1 MRPDTRP
8 DIRPDTKA
16 AARRSG
22 AVSEAAIRRSARRA
36 AARSAKLWEA
46 SPLLYIMMIF
56 TVVLSVFPLYWMF
69 VVATRT
75 NEVVGAVPPP
85 FIAGQHLGDNVG
97 RVFENE
103 QANFARALINSTI
116 ASAVVALSTVFF
128 CSLAGFA
135 FAKLRFRGRN
145 ALLLFVVATMMV
157 PVQMGIIPL
166 YMVMVELG
174 WTGTLQA
181 VIVPFLVTGFGVF
194 MMRQYA
200 SQAIPDELI
209 EAARVDGASTFRI
222 FWSVVGPALR
232 PAASVL
238 ALFTFMQTWNEFIW
252 PRAVLNPDNPT
263 VQYSLALLNNAYS
276 NDYTLMFAG
285 TVVATVPLFIVFV
298 VFGRQIIGGIMEGAL
313 KA

>member
-1 MRPDTRP
+1 M
-8 DIRPDTKA
+8 KA
-16 AARRSG
+16 VILRRTHR
-22 AVSEAAIRRSARRA
+22 AVAGSAR
-36 AARSAKLWEA
+36 LWQA
-46 SPLLYIMMIF
+46 SPLTYAVLIF
-56 TVVLSVFPLYWMF
+56 GIVLSAFPLYWMF

-85 FIAGQHLGDNVG
+85 FIAGQHLGANV
-97 RVFENE
+97 RRLFDNE
-103 QANFARALINSTI
+103 QAHFAKALVNSAI
-116 ASAVVALSTVFF
+116 ASAIVALSVVFF
-128 CSLAGFA
+128 SSLAGFA

-145 ALLLFVVATMMV
+145 GLLLVIVATMMV

-166 YMVMVELG
+166 YMVMVHLH
-174 WTGTLQA
+174 WTGKLQA

-200 SQAIPDELI
+200 SQAVPDELI

-222 FWSVVGPALR
+222 FWSVVLPALR

-263 VQYSLALLNNAYS
+263 VQYSLALLNSAYF

-285 TVVATVPLFIVFV
+285 TVVATVPLAIVFV
-298 VFGRQIIGGIMEGAL
+298 VFGRQIIGGIMEGAV

>member
-1 MRPDTRP
+1 MTNVVTR
-8 DIRPDTKA
+8 R
-16 AARRSG
+16 
-22 AVSEAAIRRSARRA
+22 ARRA
-36 AARSAKLWEA
+36 VAGSARLWEA
-46 SPLLYIMMIF
+46 SPLTYIVLIF
-56 TVVLSVFPLYWMF
+56 TIVLSIFPLYWMF

-75 NEVVGAVPPP
+75 NDVVGAVPPP
-85 FIAGQHLGDNVG
+85 FIAGQHLGENVQ
-97 RVFENE
+97 RVFETE
-103 QANFARALINSTI
+103 QAHFAKALVNSAV

-135 FAKLRFRGRN
+135 FAKLRFRGSN

-166 YMVMVELG
+166 YMVMVKLH

-200 SQAIPDELI
+200 AQAIPDELI

-222 FWSVVGPALR
+222 FWSVVAPALR
-232 PAASVL
+232 PAAAVL

-252 PRAVLNPDNPT
+252 PKAVLNPSNPT
-263 VQYSLALLNNAYS
+263 VQFSLALLNNAYS

-285 TVVATVPLFIVFV
+285 TVVAIIPLIIVFV

>member
-1 MRPDTRP
+1 M
-8 DIRPDTKA
+8 KA
-16 AARRSG
+16 
-22 AVSEAAIRRSARRA
+22 VIRRRTHRAVAGSAR
-36 AARSAKLWEA
+36 LWQA
-46 SPLLYIMMIF
+46 SPLTY
-56 TVVLSVFPLYWMF
+56 VVLIFGIVLSAFPLYWMF

-75 NEVVGAVPPP
+75 NDVVGAVPPP
-85 FIAGQHLGDNVG
+85 FIAGQHLGENMH
-97 RVFENE
+97 RLFANE
-103 QANFARALINSTI
+103 QAHFAKALVNSAI
-116 ASAVVALSTVFF
+116 ASAVVAVSTVFF
-128 CSLAGFA
+128 ASLAGFA

-145 ALLLFVVATMMV
+145 ALLLVIVATMMV

-166 YMVMVELG
+166 YMVMVHLH
-174 WTGTLQA
+174 WTGKLQA

-200 SQAIPDELI
+200 SQAVPDELI

-222 FWSVVGPALR
+222 FWSVVLPALR

-263 VQYSLALLNNAYS
+263 VQYSLALLNSAYF

-285 TVVATVPLFIVFV
+285 TVVATVPLAVVFV
-298 VFGRQIIGGIMEGAL
+298 VFGRQIIGGIMEGAV

>member
-1 MRPDTRP
+1 MRQA
-8 DIRPDTKA
+8 I
-16 AARRSG
+16 ARRS
-22 AVSEAAIRRSARRA
+22 RRAMAGSAR
-36 AARSAKLWEA
+36 LWEA
-46 SPLLYIMMIF
+46 SPLTYTVLIF
-56 TVVLSVFPLYWMF
+56 GIVLSAFPLYWMF

-75 NEVVGAVPPP
+75 NDVVGAVPPP
-85 FIAGQHLGDNVG
+85 FIAGYHLGDNLK
-97 RVFENE
+97 RLFDNE
-103 QANFARALINSTI
+103 QAHFAKALVNSAI
-116 ASAVVALSTVFF
+116 ASAVVAVSVVFF
-128 CSLAGFA
+128 SSLAGFA

-145 ALLLFVVATMMV
+145 ALLLVIVATMMV

-166 YMVMVELG
+166 YMVMVHIH
-174 WTGTLQA
+174 WTGKLQA

-222 FWSVVGPALR
+222 FWSVVLPALR

-238 ALFTFMQTWNEFIW
+238 ALFQFMQTWNEFIW

-263 VQYSLALLNNAYS
+263 VQYSLALLNSAYF

-285 TVVATVPLFIVFV
+285 TLVATVPLFIVFV

>member
-1 MRPDTRP
+1 MRTV
-8 DIRPDTKA
+8 I
-16 AARRSG
+16 ARRTRK
-22 AVSEAAIRRSARRA
+22 AVAGSAR
-36 AARSAKLWEA
+36 LWQA
-46 SPLLYIMMIF
+46 SPLTYIVLIF
-56 TVVLSVFPLYWMF
+56 GIVLSAFPLYWMF

-75 NEVVGAVPPP
+75 NDVVGSVPPP
-85 FIAGQHLGDNVG
+85 FIAGQHLGQNMRRLFD
-97 RVFENE
+97 NE
-103 QANFARALINSTI
+103 QAHFAKALVNSAI
-116 ASAVVALSTVFF
+116 ASSVVAVSTVFF
-128 CSLAGFA
+128 SSLAGFA

-145 ALLLFVVATMMV
+145 ALLLVIVATMMV
-157 PVQMGIIPL
+157 PVQMGLIPL
-166 YMVMVELG
+166 YMVMVQLH
-174 WTGTLQA
+174 WTGKLQA

-200 SQAIPDELI
+200 SQAVPDELI

-222 FWSVVGPALR
+222 FWSVVLPALR

-263 VQYSLALLNNAYS
+263 VQYSLALLNSAYF

-285 TVVATVPLFIVFV
+285 TVVATVPLAIVFV
-298 VFGRQIIGGIMEGAL
+298 VFGRQIISGIMEGAV

>member
-1 MRPDTRP
+1 MRTL
-8 DIRPDTKA
+8 I
-16 AARRSG
+16 
-22 AVSEAAIRRSARRA
+22 ARRA
-36 AARSAKLWEA
+36 QRAVAGSARLWQA
-46 SPLLYIMMIF
+46 SPLTY
-56 TVVLSVFPLYWMF
+56 VVLIFGIALSAFPLYWMF

-75 NEVVGAVPPP
+75 NAVVGAVPPP
-85 FIAGQHLGDNVG
+85 FVAGQHLGENMNRLFD
-97 RVFENE
+97 NE
-103 QANFARALINSTI
+103 QAHFAKALMNSAI
-116 ASAVVALSTVFF
+116 ASAVVAFSTVFF
-128 CSLAGFA
+128 ASLAGFA

-145 ALLLFVVATMMV
+145 ALLLVIVATMMV

-166 YMVMVELG
+166 YMVMVHLH
-174 WTGTLQA
+174 WTGKLQA

-200 SQAIPDELI
+200 SQAVPDELI

-222 FWSVVGPALR
+222 FWSVVLPALR

-263 VQYSLALLNNAYS
+263 VQYSLALLNSAYF

-298 VFGRQIIGGIMEGAL
+298 VFGRQIIGGIMEGAV

>member
-1 MRPDTRP
+1 MRPDTKTAP
-8 DIRPDTKA
+8 
-16 AARRSG
+16 RRSG
-22 AVSEAAIRRSARRA
+22 APSEAALRRTARRA
-36 AARSAKLWEA
+36 ITGSARLWEA
-46 SPLLYIMMIF
+46 SPLLYIMLIF
-56 TVVLSVFPLYWMF
+56 TIVLSVFPLYWMF

-85 FIAGQHLGDNVG
+85 FIAGQQLGDNVG

-166 YMVMVELG
+166 YMLMVELG

-209 EAARVDGASTFRI
+209 EAARVDGATTFRI

>member
-1 MRPDTRP
+1 MRALFVRRTR
-8 DIRPDTKA
+8 A
-16 AARRSG
+16 AVAG
-22 AVSEAAIRRSARRA
+22 SAR
-36 AARSAKLWEA
+36 LWQA
-46 SPLLYIMMIF
+46 SPLTYTVLIF
-56 TVVLSVFPLYWMF
+56 AIVLSAFPLYWMF

-75 NEVVGAVPPP
+75 NDVVGSVPPP
-85 FIAGQHLGDNVG
+85 FVAGQHLGENMNRLFD
-97 RVFENE
+97 NE
-103 QANFARALINSTI
+103 QAHFAKALVNSAI
-116 ASAVVALSTVFF
+116 ASAVVAVSTVFF
-128 CSLAGFA
+128 ASLAGFA

-145 ALLLFVVATMMV
+145 ALLLVIVATMMV

-166 YMVMVELG
+166 YMVMVHLH
-174 WTGTLQA
+174 WTGKLQA

-200 SQAIPDELI
+200 SQAVPDELI

-222 FWSVVGPALR
+222 YWSVVLPALR

-263 VQYSLALLNNAYS
+263 VQYSLALLNSAYF

-298 VFGRQIIGGIMEGAL
+298 VFGRQIIGGIMEGAV

>member
-1 MRPDTRP
+1 MKAFFAHRTR
-8 DIRPDTKA
+8 R
-16 AARRSG
+16 
-22 AVSEAAIRRSARRA
+22 AVAGSAR
-36 AARSAKLWEA
+36 LWEA
-46 SPLLYIMMIF
+46 SPLTY
-56 TVVLSVFPLYWMF
+56 VVLIFGIVLSAFPLYWMF

-75 NEVVGAVPPP
+75 NDVVGAVPPP
-85 FIAGQHLGDNVG
+85 FIAGQHLGDNM
-97 RVFENE
+97 RRLFDNE
-103 QANFARALINSTI
+103 QAHFAKALVNSAI
-116 ASAVVALSTVFF
+116 ASLAVAISTVFF
-128 CSLAGFA
+128 ASLAGFA

-145 ALLLFVVATMMV
+145 ALLLIVVATMMV

-166 YMVMVELG
+166 YMVMVHLH
-174 WTGTLQA
+174 WTGKLQA

-200 SQAIPDELI
+200 SQAVPDELI

-222 FWSVVGPALR
+222 FWSVVMPALR

-263 VQYSLALLNNAYS
+263 VQYSLALLNSAYF

-285 TVVATVPLFIVFV
+285 TVVATVPLFAVFV

>member
-1 MRPDTRP
+1 M
-8 DIRPDTKA
+8 KA
-16 AARRSG
+16 
-22 AVSEAAIRRSARRA
+22 VIRRRTHRAVAGSAR
-36 AARSAKLWEA
+36 LWQA
-46 SPLLYIMMIF
+46 SPLTY
-56 TVVLSVFPLYWMF
+56 VVLIFGIVLSAFPLYWMF

-85 FIAGQHLGDNVG
+85 FIAGQHLGANMRRLFD
-97 RVFENE
+97 NE
-103 QANFARALINSTI
+103 QAHFAKALVNSAI
-116 ASAVVALSTVFF
+116 ASTVVAISTVFF
-128 CSLAGFA
+128 ASLAGFA

-145 ALLLFVVATMMV
+145 ALLLLIVGTMMV

-166 YMVMVELG
+166 YMVMVHLH
-174 WTGTLQA
+174 WTGKLQA

-200 SQAIPDELI
+200 SQAVPDELI

-222 FWSVVGPALR
+222 FWSVVLPALR

-238 ALFTFMQTWNEFIW
+238 ALFTFMQTWNEFLW

-263 VQYSLALLNNAYS
+263 VQYSLALLNSAYF

-298 VFGRQIIGGIMEGAL
+298 VFGRQIIGGIMEGAV

>member
-1 MRPDTRP
+1 MKAFLVRRTRV
-8 DIRPDTKA
+8 
-16 AARRSG
+16 
-22 AVSEAAIRRSARRA
+22 AVAGSAR
-36 AARSAKLWEA
+36 LWQA
-46 SPLLYIMMIF
+46 SPLTYAVLIF
-56 TVVLSVFPLYWMF
+56 GIALSAFPLYWMF

-75 NEVVGAVPPP
+75 NDVVGSVPPP
-85 FIAGQHLGDNVG
+85 FIAGQHLGDNMH
-97 RVFENE
+97 RLFANE
-103 QANFARALINSTI
+103 QAHFAKALMNSAI
-116 ASAVVALSTVFF
+116 ASTVVAVSTVFF
-128 CSLAGFA
+128 ASLAGFA

-145 ALLLFVVATMMV
+145 ALLLVIVATMMV

-166 YMVMVELG
+166 YMVMVHLH
-174 WTGTLQA
+174 WTGKLQA
-181 VIVPFLVTGFGVF
+181 VIVPFLITGFGVF

-200 SQAIPDELI
+200 SQAVPDELI

-222 FWSVVGPALR
+222 FRSVVLPALR

-263 VQYSLALLNNAYS
+263 VQYSLALLNNAYF

-285 TVVATVPLFIVFV
+285 TVVATVPLFVVFV
-298 VFGRQIIGGIMEGAL
+298 VFGRQIIGGIMEGAV

>member
-1 MRPDTRP
+1 MTHIVVRRA
-8 DIRPDTKA
+8 KSA
-16 AARRSG
+16 AAG
-22 AVSEAAIRRSARRA
+22 SAR
-36 AARSAKLWEA
+36 LWEA
-46 SPLLYIMMIF
+46 SPLTYIVLIF
-56 TVVLSVFPLYWMF
+56 TVVLSIFPLYWMF

-85 FIAGQHLGDNVG
+85 FIAGQHLGENVQ
-97 RVFENE
+97 RVFETE
-103 QANFARALINSTI
+103 QAHFAKALVNSAI
-116 ASAVVALSTVFF
+116 ASAAVALSTVFF

-166 YMVMVELG
+166 YMLMVKLH

-200 SQAIPDELI
+200 AQAIPDELI

-222 FWSVVGPALR
+222 FWSVVAPALR
-232 PAASVL
+232 PAAAVL

-263 VQYSLALLNNAYS
+263 VQFSLALLNNAYS

-285 TVVATVPLFIVFV
+285 TVIAIVPLFLVFV
-298 VFGRQIIGGIMEGAL
+298 IFGRQIIGGIMEGAL

>member
-1 MRPDTRP
+1 MTMV
-8 DIRPDTKA
+8 I
-16 AARRSG
+16 
-22 AVSEAAIRRSARRA
+22 VRRSAR
-36 AARSAKLWEA
+36 LWQA
-46 SPLLYIMMIF
+46 SPLRYAVLIF
-56 TVVLSVFPLYWMF
+56 GIVLSAFPLYWMF
-69 VVATRT
+69 VIATRT

-85 FIAGQHLGDNVG
+85 FIAGQHLGANVS
-97 RVFENE
+97 RLFANE
-103 QANFARALINSTI
+103 QAHFGKALVNSAI
-116 ASAVVALSTVFF
+116 ASAVVAFSTVFF
-128 CSLAGFA
+128 ASLAGFA

-145 ALLLFVVATMMV
+145 TLLLFIIATMAV

-166 YMVMVELG
+166 YMVMVHLH
-174 WTGTLQA
+174 WTGKLQA

-200 SQAIPDELI
+200 AQAVPDELI

-222 FWSVVGPALR
+222 FWSVVLPAVR

-263 VQYSLALLNNAYS
+263 VQYSLALLNSAYF

-285 TVVATVPLFIVFV
+285 ALIATVPLFIVFV

>member
-1 MRPDTRP
+1 MKAFVVRRTRV
-8 DIRPDTKA
+8 
-16 AARRSG
+16 
-22 AVSEAAIRRSARRA
+22 AVAGSAR
-36 AARSAKLWEA
+36 LWQA
-46 SPLLYIMMIF
+46 SPLTY
-56 TVVLSVFPLYWMF
+56 VVLIFGIALSAFPLYWMF

-75 NEVVGAVPPP
+75 NDVVGSVPPP
-85 FIAGQHLGDNVG
+85 FIAGQHLGDNM
-97 RVFENE
+97 RRLFDNE
-103 QANFARALINSTI
+103 QAHFAKALVNSAI
-116 ASAVVALSTVFF
+116 ASAVVAVSTVFF
-128 CSLAGFA
+128 ASLAGFA

-145 ALLLFVVATMMV
+145 ALLLVIVATMMV

-166 YMVMVELG
+166 YMVMVHLH
-174 WTGTLQA
+174 WTGKLQA

-200 SQAIPDELI
+200 SQAVPDELI

-222 FWSVVGPALR
+222 FWSVVLPALR

-263 VQYSLALLNNAYS
+263 VQYSLALLNSAYF

-285 TVVATVPLFIVFV
+285 TVVATVPLFVVFV
-298 VFGRQIIGGIMEGAL
+298 VFGRQIIGGIMEGAV